1 MPNPLTELQRYGQSV
16 WLDYIRRSLITGGEL
31 RRLLDEDGLR
41 GVTSNPA
48 IFEKAIAG
56 SADYEVPLR
65 ELTRRH
71 DLDAKA
77 AYEILAVHDIQDVA
91 DILRPTYESTGRRD
105 GYVSLEVSPELA
117 HDTQGTLDEAR
128 RLWKAVGRDN
138 VMIKVPATPA
148 GIPAVKALIGEGINV
163 NVTLLFALDAYEAVA
178 EAYIAGLEAYAAR
191 GGDPGR
197 VESVASFFISRI
209 DAAVDALVEARLKA
223 SESSFE
229 QGLLKG
235 LIGRVAI
242 ANAKLTYQRYK
253 ELYVG
258 PRWAALAAR
267 GARSQRLLWAST
279 STKNPNYRDVIY
291 VEELIGPDTVNTIP
305 PATYDAF
312 RDHGRLRLSLEED
325 LEDAQ
330 DTLDSLAES
339 GIALGPVT
347 DQLLA
352 DGCRIF
358 VDAFAKLLGAV
369 SKALR
374 TPTEAGKRQTWAL
387 PADLTAEVRTALG
400 DWSAGG
406 KVRRLWARDAALWTG
421 ADEGRRLGWLDTTDD
436 QLVHVDHLRQAADGV
451 RSGGFTHAVLL
462 GMGGTVLGA
471 ETLARTFGAV
481 AGFPELR
488 VLDST
493 DPAQIRRL
501 EHDLDLARTL
511 FIVSSKS
518 GSTLEPNILK
528 RHFFEAVKAV
538 VGSAEVGRRFMA
550 ITDPDSKLQYV
561 AEADRFRRIFF
572 GLPSLGGRYSALSD
586 FGVVP
591 AAIMGLDVAR
601 LLGQADE
608 MVHACAASV
617 PVEENPGAVLGVIM
631 GVLARRGRDK
641 VTLVASPAVQALG
654 GWVEQLLTASLG
666 KGGRGLLVVDGEPVG
681 VPAVYGADRL
691 FVYLRLVSAPDAGQD
706 AAVAA
711 LEKAGQPVVR
721 IAIEDPY
728 DVGGEFFRWQFA
740 AAVAGAVLGLN
751 PFDQPDIEGAKI
763 ASRKLTAEYEK
774 TGALAPQAPYRQGE
788 GLTLFADPRNAAEL
802 DAAAGGRTATAAL
815 KAHLG
820 RTRPGDYVAL
830 LAFLAMSPATET
842 ELGALRTLLRDRLKV
857 ATSVGF
863 GPRYLHS
870 SGQAY
875 KGGANSGVFLQ
886 ITADDPADVPVPGHE
901 YTFGVVKAAQ
911 ARGDLSVLAE
921 RGRRAL
927 RVHLGRDVPAG
938 LAALRRAVEQALG

>member
-1 MPNPLTELQRYGQSV
+1 MPNPLSELQRYGQSV
-16 WLDYIRRSLITGGEL
+16 WLDYIRRNLITGGEL

-56 SADYEVPLR
+56 SSDYELQLK
-65 ELTRRH
+65 ELTRRR

-91 DILRPTYESTGRRD
+91 DILKPIYTSSGRRD
-105 GYVSLEVSPELA
+105 GYVSLEVSPDLA
-117 HDTQGTLDEAR
+117 HDTPGTLDEAR
-128 RLWKAVGRDN
+128 RLWKAVSRDN

-148 GIPAVKALIGEGINV
+148 GIPAIRALIGDGINV
-163 NVTLLFALDAYEAVA
+163 NVTLLFAVEAYEAVA
-178 EAYIAGLEAYAAR
+178 EAYISGLEAFAAR

-209 DAAVDALVEARLKA
+209 DAAVDALIEARLKT
-223 SESSFE
+223 SDSSLE
-229 QGLLKG
+229 QGMLKG
-235 LIGRVAI
+235 LVGRVAI
-242 ANAKLTYQRYK
+242 ANAKLTYQRYR

-258 PRWAALAAR
+258 PRWAALASR

-312 RDHGRLRLSLEED
+312 RDHGRLRQSLEED

-330 DTLDSLAES
+330 DTMDSLAEA
-339 GIALGPVT
+339 GIAFKPIT

-352 DGCRIF
+352 DGCKIF
-358 VDAFAKLLGAV
+358 VDAFAKLLAAV
-369 SKALR
+369 GKALR
-374 TPTEAGKRQTWAL
+374 TPTEVGKRQTWTL
-387 PADLTAEVRTALG
+387 PADLTAEVKGALEE
-400 DWSAGG
+400 WAAGG
-406 KVRRLWARDAALWTG
+406 KVRRLWARDAALWTN
-421 ADEGRRLGWLDTTDD
+421 ADEGRRLGWLGTTDD
-436 QLVHVDHLRQAADGV
+436 QLAHVDHLRQAAENV

-471 ETLARTFGAV
+471 DALARTFGRI

-493 DPAQIRRL
+493 DPAQIRAL
-501 EHDLDLARTL
+501 ERGLDLSRTL

-528 RHFFEAVKAV
+528 RHFFEAVKAA
-538 VGSAEVGRRFMA
+538 VGAAEVGRRFVA
-550 ITDPDSKLQYV
+550 ITDPESKLQYV

-617 PVEENPGAVLGVIM
+617 PVAENPGAVLGVIM

-641 VTLVASPAVQALG
+641 VTLVVSPAIQGLG
-654 GWVEQLLTASLG
+654 TWIEQLLTASLG
-666 KGGRGLLVVDGEPVG
+666 KGGRGLLVVDGEPAG
-681 VPAVYGADRL
+681 GPAVYGADRL
-691 FVYLRLVSAPDAGQD
+691 FVYLRLESAPDAGQD

-711 LEKAGQPVVR
+711 LQAAGQPVVR
-721 IAIEDPY
+721 IAINDPY
-728 DVGGEFFRWQFA
+728 DLGGEFFRWEFA

-763 ASRKLTAEYEK
+763 AGRKLTAEYEK
-774 TGALAPQAPYRQGE
+774 TGALAPETPLRQGE
-788 GLTLFADPRNAAEL
+788 GLALFADARNAAEL
-802 DAAAGGRTATAAL
+802 DVAGADGTVAATL
-815 KAHLG
+815 KAHL
-820 RTRPGDYVAL
+820 RRARAGDYVGL
-830 LAFLAMSPATET
+830 LAFLEMSPTTEA
-842 ELGALRTLLRDRLKV
+842 ELQALRVAIRDRLKV

-886 ITADDPADVPVPGHE
+886 ITADDPADTPVPGHK

-927 RVHLGRDVPAG
+927 RVHLGRDVKAG

>member
-1 MPNPLTELQRYGQSV
+1 MNPLKELLRYGQSV
-16 WLDYIRRSLITGGEL
+16 WLDYIRRNLITGGEL

-56 SADYEVPLR
+56 SSDYELQLR
-65 ELTRRH
+65 ELTRRR

-91 DILRPTYESTGRRD
+91 DILRPIFESSGRRD
-105 GYVSLEVSPELA
+105 GYVSLEVSPDLA
-117 HDTQGTLDEAR
+117 YDTQGTLDEAR
-128 RLWKAVGRDN
+128 RLWKAVSREN
-138 VMIKVPATPA
+138 VMIKVPATPP
-148 GIPAVKALIGEGINV
+148 GIPAIKALISDGINV

-178 EAYIAGLEAYAAR
+178 EAYISGLEAFATK
-191 GGDPGR
+191 GGDPGK

-209 DAAVDALVEARLKA
+209 DAAVDALIEARLKS

-235 LIGRVAI
+235 IVGRVAI

-253 ELYVG
+253 ELYIG
-258 PRWAALAAR
+258 ARWAALANR

-312 RDHGRLRLSLEED
+312 RDHGQLRHSLEED

-330 DTLDSLAES
+330 HTMDSLAEG
-339 GIALGPVT
+339 GIAMRQVT

-352 DGCRIF
+352 DGCKIF
-358 VDAFAKLLGAV
+358 VDAFAKLLAAV
-369 SKALR
+369 ARAMR
-374 TPTEAGKRQTWAL
+374 TPTEVGKRHVWKL
-387 PADLTAEVRTALG
+387 PADLAADVKAELKAWA
-400 DWSAGG
+400 DGG
-406 KVRRLWARDAALWTG
+406 KVRRLWARDATLWTG
-421 ADEGRRLGWLDTTDD
+421 GEEGRRLGWLGTTDD
-436 QLVHVDHLRQAADGV
+436 QLAHLDHLRQTAESV
-451 RSGGFTHAVLL
+451 KSGGFTHAVLL

-471 ETLARTFGAV
+471 DTLARTFGRV
-481 AGFPELR
+481 SGFPELR

-493 DPAQIRRL
+493 DPAQIRTL
-501 EHDLDLARTL
+501 ERSLDLARTL

-528 RHFFEAVKAV
+528 RHFFEAVKRV
-538 VGSAEVGRRFMA
+538 VGPGEVGRRFLA
-550 ITDPDSKLQYV
+550 ITDPESKMQYV

-617 PVEENPGAVLGVIM
+617 PVEENPGAVLGVAM
-631 GVLARRGRDK
+631 GVLARKGRDK
-641 VTLVASPAVQALG
+641 VTLVVSPSIQALG

-666 KGGRGLLVVDGEPVG
+666 KGGRGLLVVEGEPVG
-681 VPAVYGADRL
+681 APAVYGADRL
-691 FVYLRLVSAPDAGQD
+691 FVYLRLESAADAAQD

-711 LEKAGQPVVR
+711 LEAAGQPVVR
-721 IAIEDPY
+721 IAVNDPY
-728 DVGGEFFRWQFA
+728 DLGGEFFRWEFA
-740 AAVAGAVLGLN
+740 AAVAGAVLGVN

-763 ASRKLTAEYEK
+763 ATRKLTAEYEK
-774 TGALAPQAPYRQGE
+774 TGALAPESPLRQGD
-788 GLTLFADPRNAAEL
+788 GLALFTDARNAAEL
-802 DAAAGGRTATAAL
+802 DSASRDKTVAAAL

-820 RTRPGDYVAL
+820 RVKPGDYVAL
-830 LAFLAMSPATET
+830 LPYLEMSAANQA
-842 ELGALRTLLRDRLKV
+842 ELQALRTFIRDRLRV
-857 ATSVGF
+857 ATSVSF

-875 KGGANSGVFLQ
+875 KGGANTGVFIQ
-886 ITADDPADVPVPGHE
+886 ITADDASDLPVPNLK

-921 RGRRAL
+921 RGRRVL
-927 RVHLGRDVPAG
+927 RVHLGRDVTAG
-938 LAALRRAVEQALG
+938 LAALRRAVEQD